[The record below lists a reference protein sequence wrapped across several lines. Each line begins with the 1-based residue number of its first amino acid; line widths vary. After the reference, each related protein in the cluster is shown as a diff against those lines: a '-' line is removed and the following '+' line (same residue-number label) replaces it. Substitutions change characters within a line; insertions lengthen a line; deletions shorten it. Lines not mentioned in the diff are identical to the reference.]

1 MQDYILHVR
10 VIYASSKP
18 FAYVGILLWNYYSVC
33 ENCCSSNCDRI
44 FWALLLASMI
54 SEFRKFHEMRA
65 AEERER
71 KRRAEEELI
80 KGEEEEL
87 RQRRIR

>member
-1 MQDYILHVR
+1 MQDIC
-10 VIYASSKP
+10 I
-18 FAYVGILLWNYYSVC
+18 
-33 ENCCSSNCDRI
+33 
-44 FWALLLASMI
+44 
-54 SEFRKFHEMRA
+54 FRKFHEMRA

-71 KRRAEEELI
+71 KRRVEEELI